1 MSYKALPYTYGK
13 RTTTQID
20 SLTGMSIGDTVFNTT
35 SQLLEIYNGILWID
49 ERSIMFKIDSSA
61 SMFIGN
67 TARTLISGEIEEAG
81 TSDKNSFCGIV
92 TRINSGEPT
101 HAAVAF
107 AGKIQALAGENIVSG
122 QSVVLYNNGTIN
134 DDDTPGASVMGFC
147 MESVS
152 SGSLA
157 WIALQTIEL
166 Y

>member
-1 MSYKALPYTYGK
+1 MSYKTLPYTYGK
-13 RTTTQID
+13 RTTTQIN
-20 SLTGMSIGDTVFNTT
+20 SLTGMSVGDTVFNTT

-49 ERSIMFKIDSSA
+49 ERSIMFIIKEGE
-61 SMFIGN
+61 SMAVGN
-67 TARTLISGEIEEAG
+67 TARTLSTGEIEKAS

-92 TRINSGEPT
+92 ARLNSGTPT

-107 AGKIQALAGENIVSG
+107 AGKIQALAGTGIVSG
-122 QSVVLYNNGTIN
+122 ESVVLYTNGTIN
-134 DDDTPGASVMGFC
+134 DDSTPGSSVMGYC

>member
-49 ERSIMFKIDSSA
+49 ERSVMFKIDAGESIA
-61 SMFIGN
+61 VGN
-67 TARTLISGEIEEAG
+67 TARTLTTGEIEKASS
-81 TSDKNSFCGIV
+81 SDKNSFCGV
-92 TRINSGEPT
+92 VARLNSGEPT

-107 AGKIQALAGENIVSG
+107 AGKIQALAGQALVSG
-122 QSVVLYNNGTIN
+122 QSVVLYTNGTIN
-134 DDDTPGASVMGFC
+134 DDSTPGASVMGYC

-152 SGSLA
+152 SGNLA